1 MGGGLSFAAINRMSM
16 NVLVIGSGGRE
27 HALVYKIAAS
37 PLVEAVYVTPG
48 NPGTS
53 GIARNRPLPQLD
65 GPSVGAL
72 VQAEGIDLV
81 VVGPEGPLADGLA
94 DALRAQGI
102 PVVGPGKAGAIL
114 ESSKAWSKE
123 FMARHHI
130 PTAAYRSFE
139 SAELDAALA
148 YVGAHSLPIVVK
160 ASGLAAGKGV
170 VICASHA
177 EAQASVREMLSGEA
191 FGAAGAEVVIE
202 EFLTGIE
209 VSVFVLTDGK
219 RAVLLPEAKDYKRI
233 GEGDTGPNTGGMGA
247 VSPAPFADQAF
258 MAQVQERIIAP
269 TISGLAAEGIDY
281 RGFIFFGLI
290 SVGGAPYVI
299 EYNARM
305 GDPETEAV
313 VPRIDGDLV
322 PVLAACA
329 AGDLSGQTLG
339 VLPDHAVT
347 VVLVSGGYPGSFP
360 KGLPVTVG
368 DWPGALY
375 FHAGTADSEQG
386 LVTAGGRVMAVTAL
400 GQDLATA
407 RELAYAQA
415 EEVAFQ
421 GRYFRRDIGLD
432 LLPPGA

>member
-1 MGGGLSFAAINRMSM
+1 M

-37 PLVEAVYVTPG
+37 PLVEAVYVSPG
-48 NPGTS
+48 NPGTA
-53 GIARNRPLPQLD
+53 GLATNVPLPRLD
-65 GPSVGAL
+65 GPAIAAL
-72 VQAEGIDLV
+72 VHEKAIQLV
-81 VVGPEGPLADGLA
+81 VIGPEGPLADGLA
-94 DALRAQGI
+94 DDLRALGI

-123 FMARHHI
+123 FMARHQI
-130 PTAAYRSFE
+130 PTAAYRSFTA
-139 SAELDAALA
+139 AELDAALA
-148 YVGAHSLPIVVK
+148 YVGAHSLPVVVK

-170 VICASHA
+170 VICSSTA
-177 EAQASVREMLSGEA
+177 EAEASVREMLSGAA
-191 FGAAGAEVVIE
+191 FGEAGAEVVIE

-209 VSVFVLTDGK
+209 VSVFVITDGK
-219 RAVLLPEAKDYKRI
+219 QAVRLPEAKDYKRI

-247 VSPAPFADQAF
+247 VSPVPFADTAF
-258 MAQVQERIIAP
+258 MAQVEQSIIAP
-269 TISGLAAEGIDY
+269 TIAGLRSEGIDY

-290 SVGGAPYVI
+290 NVGGKPYVI

-313 VPRIDGDLV
+313 MPRIDGDLV

-329 AGDLSGQTLG
+329 AGDLSGHSLG
-339 VLPDHAVT
+339 VLPAHAVT
-347 VVLVSGGYPGSFP
+347 VVVVSGGYPSTYP
-360 KGLPVTVG
+360 KGLPMTVG

-375 FHAGTADSEQG
+375 FHAGTAMTADG
-386 LVTAGGRVMAVTAL
+386 LVTQGGRVMAVTAL
-400 GQDLATA
+400 GEDLTSA

-415 EEVAFQ
+415 AEVGFD

-432 LLPPGA
+432 LLAPGT

>member
-1 MGGGLSFAAINRMSM
+1 M

-27 HALVYKIAAS
+27 HALVYKIASS

-48 NPGTS
+48 NPGTA
-53 GIARNRPLPQLD
+53 GIAHNRPLPQLD
-65 GPSVGAL
+65 GPTVGAL
-72 VQAEGIDLV
+72 VKAEGIDLV

-94 DALRAQGI
+94 DDLRAQGI

-123 FMARHHI
+123 FMARHGI
-130 PTAAYRSFE
+130 PTAAYRSFN

-148 YVGAHSLPIVVK
+148 YVGAHSLPVVVK

-170 VICASHA
+170 VICASHD
-177 EAQASVREMLSGEA
+177 EALASVREMLSGAA

-247 VSPAPFADQAF
+247 VSPVPFADAAF
-258 MAQVQERIIAP
+258 MAQVQDKVIAP
-269 TISGLAAEGIDY
+269 TIAGLAAEGIDY
-281 RGFIFFGLI
+281 RGFIFFGI
-290 SVGGAPYVI
+290 INVSGAPYVI

-313 VPRIDGDLV
+313 LPRIDGDLV
-322 PVLAACA
+322 PVLVACA
-329 AGDLSGQTLG
+329 AGDLSGHTLAT
-339 VLPDHAVT
+339 LPAHAVT

-360 KGLPVTVG
+360 KGLPMNVG

-375 FHAGTADSEQG
+375 FHAGTADSAQG

-400 GQDLATA
+400 GEDLATA
-407 RELAYAQA
+407 RDLAYAQA
-415 EEVAFQ
+415 EEVQFQ

-432 LLPPGA
+432 LLPPTA